1 MVDSRQF
8 WERLIFFF
16 FLTYGGSIFIF
27 IESKAFE
34 LSIEEGDSVFI
45 LRIYKQGRD
54 SIWLV
59 LMGKECAKR
68 LLLHVEGLMS
78 NQSPDP
84 FVRTFRE
91 GMRSSFSSCGAFL
104 RIIELINGRNR
115 GSIVVLE
122 GKLGCGWRGFGFHLR
137 KVIALDL
144 VQLQSILTKRGL
156 LVSSR
161 TAKICLTR

>member
-1 MVDSRQF
+1 MSLSVLWLALCF
-8 WERLIFFF
+8 HEVLFNIIFLLI
-16 FLTYGGSIFIF
+16 
-27 IESKAFE
+27 K
-34 LSIEEGDSVFI
+34 
-45 LRIYKQGRD
+45 K
-54 SIWLV
+54 
-59 LMGKECAKR
+59 KK
-68 LLLHVEGLMS
+68 
-78 NQSPDP
+78 
-84 FVRTFRE
+84 
-91 GMRSSFSSCGAFL
+91 
-104 RIIELINGRNR
+104 NR